1 MSSEVEGVEALTLR
15 DRITQTSLWTW
26 TVVLLCVCSAVATT
40 RLQWDIHRGLGTSSF
55 DVGLYDQGVWLLSRF
70 HAPFVTLMGRNLFG
84 DHASLILVFVA
95 PLYWIWPGTE
105 TLLALQSFVVAAG
118 ALPIYFFARRHLNSA
133 ALGCAFAVVWLVNP
147 AVNGTI
153 FENYHP
159 DSFLGLFVPIAIVA
173 ALTKRWRWYWVAVIL
188 SLLVKEDV
196 VLVIVPLGA
205 MVAMRGETR
214 RGFLTI
220 GAAVTASLLGMFV
233 LMKNL
238 IGVPTRNGWRIPFGG
253 FSGFIKESFT
263 NPANVIQYLTSE
275 GRLMYWWKMFAPF
288 ALLSLLAPK
297 VAMISVLVLVGN
309 TVSNFWYQFHIEYH
323 YSLVAVPAL
332 LIAVIVGLG
341 RVGVGMRRLLVS
353 IVVVSSLWSASVWSY
368 VPFRLDKY
376 PHWGAEHPVALAADE
391 MYEEI
396 PPDAKISV
404 LHSTAPHLAH
414 RKEIYQFPNP
424 FRIVMYGP
432 DTSKEGQR
440 SPLAEGIEFVLL
452 PRNLDSENLKD
463 WNAISASFYE
473 YKANSHWQLF
483 ARKTP

>member
-1 MSSEVEGVEALTLR
+1 MGLGGVGVAGPTLR
-15 DRITQTSLWTW
+15 SKIIGMSPWTIL
-26 TVVLLCVCSAVATT
+26 VIGLCVVHAIATT
-40 RLQWDIHRGLGTSSF
+40 RLQWDIHRGLGTSAY

-70 HAPFVTLMGRNLFG
+70 EAPFVTLMGRNLFG
-84 DHASLILVFVA
+84 DHASLILILVA

-118 ALPIYFFARRHLNSA
+118 ALPIYFFGRRHLNSA
-133 ALGCAFAVVWLVNP
+133 ALGCAFAIVWLVNP

-159 DSFLGLFVPIAIVA
+159 DSFLGLFVPVAIIS
-173 ALTKRWRWYWVAVIL
+173 ALTKRWRWYWIAVFL

-205 MVAMRGETR
+205 MLALRGETR
-214 RGFLTI
+214 RGILTI
-220 GAAVTASLLGMFV
+220 GAAVSAALLGMFV

-253 FSGFIKESFT
+253 VSGFIKESFT
-263 NPANVIQYLTSE
+263 NPTNVYRYLTSE

-288 ALLSLLAPK
+288 ALLSTLAPE
-297 VAMISVLVLVGN
+297 VAIISILVLVGN

-332 LIAVIVGLG
+332 LIAVIVWLG
-341 RVGVGMRRLLVS
+341 RVGVGMRRILVAT
-353 IVVVSSLWSASVWSY
+353 VVASSLWCASLWSY
-368 VPFRLDKY
+368 VPFRMDEY
-376 PHWGAEHPVALAADE
+376 PHWGAAHPVALAAEE
-391 MYEEI
+391 MYTHI
-396 PPDAKISV
+396 PAKAKISV

-424 FRIVMYGP
+424 FRIVLYGP
-432 DTSKEGQR
+432 DTSLEGQR
-440 SPLAEGIEFVLL
+440 SPLADGIEYVLL
-452 PRNLDSENLKD
+452 PRNLDGDNRKD
-463 WNAISASFYE
+463 WSLVAGDFYE
-473 YKANSHWQLF
+473 YKANVYWQLF
-483 ARKTP
+483 ARKKP

>member
-1 MSSEVEGVEALTLR
+1 MGSEVEGVEALTFR

-26 TVVLLCVCSAVATT
+26 TVVLLCVCSTVATT

-55 DVGLYDQGVWLLSRF
+55 DVGLYDQGIWLLSQF
-70 HAPFVTLMGRNLFG
+70 EAPFVTLMGRNLLG
-84 DHASLILVFVA
+84 DHASLILLLVA

-159 DSFLGLFVPIAIVA
+159 DSFLGLFVPVAIVS

-205 MVAMRGETR
+205 MLAIRGETR
-214 RGFLTI
+214 RGILTI
-220 GAAVTASLLGMFV
+220 GVAISAALLGMFV

-263 NPANVIQYLTSE
+263 NPTNVIEYLTSE

-288 ALLSLLAPK
+288 ALLSLLAPE
-297 VAMISVLVLVGN
+297 VAIISVLVLVGN

-332 LIAVIVGLG
+332 LIATI
-341 RVGVGMRRLLVS
+341 VGVGRLGVGLRRGLVVV
-353 IVVVSSLWSASVWSY
+353 VVVSSLWSASVWSY

-376 PHWGAEHPVALAADE
+376 PHWGAEHPVAAAADE
-391 MYEEI
+391 MYAEI
-396 PPDAKISV
+396 PPNAKISV
-404 LHSTAPHLAH
+404 FHSTAPHLAH

-432 DTSKEGQR
+432 DTSTEGQR
-440 SPLAEGIEFVLL
+440 SPLADGIEFVLL
-452 PRNLDSENLKD
+452 PRVLDKENLKD
-463 WNAISASFYE
+463 WNDVSADFYE
-473 YKANSHWQLF
+473 YKANNYWQLF
-483 ARKTP
+483 AREAP

>member
-1 MSSEVEGVEALTLR
+1 MSSEVVGVKAPALR
-15 DRITQTSLWTW
+15 DRIAQTSLWTW
-26 TVVLLCVCSAVATT
+26 TVVLLCACSAVATT

-84 DHASLILVFVA
+84 DHASLILIFVT

-105 TLLALQSFVVAAG
+105 TLLALQSVVVAAG

-133 ALGCAFAVVWLVNP
+133 ALGCAFAVAWLVNP

-173 ALTKRWRWYWVAVIL
+173 ALTKRWRWYWVAVVL

-196 VLVIVPLGA
+196 VLVVVPLGA

-214 RGFLTI
+214 RGLLTI
-220 GAAVTASLLGMFV
+220 GAGVTAALLGMFV

-253 FSGFIKESFT
+253 ISGFIKESFT
-263 NPANVIQYLTSE
+263 NPTNVIEYLSSE

-288 ALLSLLAPK
+288 ALLSFLAPE
-297 VAMISVLVLVGN
+297 VAVISVLVLVGN

-332 LIAVIVGLG
+332 LIAVIVGVG
-341 RVGVGMRRLLVS
+341 RVGIGMRRVLVA
-353 IVVVSSLWSASVWSY
+353 VVLVSSLWCASLWSY
-368 VPFRLDKY
+368 VPFRLDQY
-376 PHWGAEHPVALAADE
+376 PHWGAQHPVALAAEE
-391 MYEEI
+391 MYAQI
-396 PPDAKISV
+396 PPNAKISV
-404 LHSTAPHLAH
+404 LYSTAPHLAH
-414 RKEIYQFPNP
+414 RTEIYQFPNP

-440 SPLAEGIEFVLL
+440 SPLADGIEFVLL
-452 PRNLDSENLKD
+452 PRNIDGENLKD
-463 WNAISASFYE
+463 WNAVSGDFYQF
-473 YKANSHWQLF
+473 KANDSWQLF

>member
-15 DRITQTSLWTW
+15 DRLTQTSLWTW
-26 TVVLLCVCSAVATT
+26 TVVLLCACSAVATT

-84 DHASLILVFVA
+84 DHASLILIFVA

-105 TLLALQSFVVAAG
+105 TLLALQSVVVAAG

-133 ALGCAFAVVWLVNP
+133 AIGCAFAVVWLVNP

-173 ALTKRWRWYWVAVIL
+173 ALTKRWRWYWVAVVL

-214 RGFLTI
+214 RGILTI
-220 GAAVTASLLGMFV
+220 GVAISAALLGMFV

-263 NPANVIQYLTSE
+263 NPTNVIQYLTSE

-288 ALLSLLAPK
+288 ALLSLLAPE

-332 LIAVIVGLG
+332 LIATV
-341 RVGVGMRRLLVS
+341 VGVGRLGVGLRRLLVS
-353 IVVVSSLWSASVWSY
+353 MVVVSSLWSASVWSY

-376 PHWGAEHPVALAADE
+376 PHWGAEHPVAVAAEE
-391 MYEEI
+391 MYSMI
-396 PPDAKISV
+396 PPNAKISV

-432 DTSKEGQR
+432 DTSTEGQR
-440 SPLAEGIEFVLL
+440 SPLADGIEFVLL
-452 PRNLDSENLKD
+452 PKILDIENLKD
-463 WNAISASFYE
+463 WNDVSVDFYE
-473 YKANSHWQLF
+473 YKANNYWQLF

>member
-1 MSSEVEGVEALTLR
+1 MSSEVVGVEAAALR
-15 DRITQTSLWTW
+15 RRISQTSLWTW
-26 TVVLLCVCSAVATT
+26 TVLLLCMCSAIATT

-55 DVGLYDQGVWLLSRF
+55 DVGLYDQGIWLLSRF
-70 HAPFVTLMGRNLFG
+70 KAPFVTLMGRNMFG
-84 DHASLILVFVA
+84 DHASLILIFVA

-105 TLLALQSFVVAAG
+105 TLLALQSVVVAAG

-159 DSFLGLFVPIAIVA
+159 DSFLGLFIPIAIVA
-173 ALTKRWRWYWVAVIL
+173 ALTKRWRWYWVAVTL

-205 MVAMRGETR
+205 MLAIRGETR
-214 RGFLTI
+214 RGILTV
-220 GAAVTASLLGMFV
+220 GAAISAALLGMFV

-253 FSGFIKESFT
+253 FTGFLKESFT
-263 NPANVIQYLTSE
+263 NPTNVIQYLTSE

-288 ALLSLLAPK
+288 ALLSFLAPE

-332 LIAVIVGLG
+332 LIATI
-341 RVGVGMRRLLVS
+341 VGVGRLGVGLRRVLVA
-353 IVVVSSLWSASVWSY
+353 IVLVSSLWCASVWSY
-368 VPFRLDKY
+368 VPFRMDQY
-376 PHWGAEHPVALAADE
+376 PHWGAGHPIALAAEE
-391 MYEEI
+391 MYALI
-396 PPDAKISV
+396 PPNAKISV

-432 DTSKEGQR
+432 NTSLEGQR
-440 SPLAEGIEFVLL
+440 SPLADGIEFVLL
-452 PRNLDSENLKD
+452 PRNLDGENLKD
-463 WNAISASFYE
+463 WTAISASFYE
-473 YKANSHWQLF
+473 YKANMYWRLF
-483 ARKTP
+483 ARKIP

>member
-1 MSSEVEGVEALTLR
+1 
-15 DRITQTSLWTW
+15 
-26 TVVLLCVCSAVATT
+26 
-40 RLQWDIHRGLGTSSF
+40 
-55 DVGLYDQGVWLLSRF
+55 
-70 HAPFVTLMGRNLFG
+70 
-84 DHASLILVFVA
+84 
-95 PLYWIWPGTE
+95 
-105 TLLALQSFVVAAG
+105 
-118 ALPIYFFARRHLNSA
+118 
-133 ALGCAFAVVWLVNP
+133 VWLVNP

-214 RGFLTI
+214 RGILTI
-220 GAAVTASLLGMFV
+220 GVAISAALLGMFV

-253 FSGFIKESFT
+253 FTGFIRESLT
-263 NPANVIQYLTSE
+263 NPTNVVEYLSSE

-288 ALLSLLAPK
+288 ALLSLLAPE
-297 VAMISVLVLVGN
+297 VAMISILVLVGN

-332 LIAVIVGLG
+332 LIAVVVGLG
-341 RVGVGMRRLLVS
+341 RVGIGMRRVLVA
-353 IVVVSSLWSASVWSY
+353 VVLVSSLWSASVWSY

-376 PHWGAEHPVALAADE
+376 PHWGVEHPVALSADE
-391 MYEEI
+391 MYELI
-396 PPDAKISV
+396 PPNAKISV

-440 SPLAEGIEFVLL
+440 SPLADGIEFVLL
-452 PRNLDSENLKD
+452 PRNLDGENLKD
-463 WNAISASFYE
+463 WNAVSAGFYE
-473 YKANSHWQLF
+473 YKANSYWQLF
-483 ARKTP
+483 GRKTP

>member
-1 MSSEVEGVEALTLR
+1 MGSEVEGVEALTFR

-26 TVVLLCVCSAVATT
+26 TVVLLCACSAVATT

-84 DHASLILVFVA
+84 DHASLILIFVA

-105 TLLALQSFVVAAG
+105 TLLALQSVVVAAG

-133 ALGCAFAVVWLVNP
+133 AIGCAFAVVWLVNP

-173 ALTKRWRWYWVAVIL
+173 ALTKRWRWYWVAVVL

-214 RGFLTI
+214 RGILTI
-220 GAAVTASLLGMFV
+220 GVAISAALLGMFV

-263 NPANVIQYLTSE
+263 NPTNVIQYLTSE

-288 ALLSLLAPK
+288 ALLSLLAPE

-341 RVGVGMRRLLVS
+341 RVGVGMRRLLVA
-353 IVVVSSLWSASVWSY
+353 VVVASSLWSASVWSY

-376 PHWGAEHPVALAADE
+376 PHWGAEHPVAVAADE
-391 MYEEI
+391 MYELI
-396 PPDAKISV
+396 PPNAKISV

-440 SPLAEGIEFVLL
+440 SPLADGIEFVLL
-452 PRNLDSENLKD
+452 PRNLDGENFKD
-463 WNAISASFYE
+463 WNAVSAGFYE
-473 YKANSHWQLF
+473 YKANSYWQLF

>member
-1 MSSEVEGVEALTLR
+1 MGSEVEGVEALTFR

-26 TVVLLCVCSAVATT
+26 TVVLLCVCSTVATT

-55 DVGLYDQGVWLLSRF
+55 DVGLYDQGIWLLSQF
-70 HAPFVTLMGRNLFG
+70 EAPFVTLMGRNLLG
-84 DHASLILVFVA
+84 DHASLILLLVA

-159 DSFLGLFVPIAIVA
+159 DSFLGLFVPVAIVS

-205 MVAMRGETR
+205 MLAIRGETR
-214 RGFLTI
+214 RGILTI
-220 GAAVTASLLGMFV
+220 GVAISAALLGMFV

-263 NPANVIQYLTSE
+263 NPTNVIEYLTSE

-288 ALLSLLAPK
+288 ALLSLLAPE
-297 VAMISVLVLVGN
+297 VAIISVLVLVGN

-332 LIAVIVGLG
+332 LIATI
-341 RVGVGMRRLLVS
+341 VGVGRLGVGLRRGLVVV
-353 IVVVSSLWSASVWSY
+353 VVVSSLWSASVWSY

-376 PHWGAEHPVALAADE
+376 PHWGAEHPVAAAADE
-391 MYEEI
+391 MYAEI
-396 PPDAKISV
+396 PPNAKISV
-404 LHSTAPHLAH
+404 FHSTAPHLAH

-432 DTSKEGQR
+432 DTSTEGQR
-440 SPLAEGIEFVLL
+440 SPLADGIEFVLL
-452 PRNLDSENLKD
+452 PRVLDKENLKD
-463 WNAISASFYE
+463 WNDVSADFYE
-473 YKANSHWQLF
+473 YKANNYWQLF
-483 ARKTP
+483 ARKAP

>member
-1 MSSEVEGVEALTLR
+1 MGSEVDGVEALTFR

-26 TVVLLCVCSAVATT
+26 TVVLLCVCSTVATT

-55 DVGLYDQGVWLLSRF
+55 DVGLYDQGIWLLSRF
-70 HAPFVTLMGRNLFG
+70 EAPFVTLMGRNLLG
-84 DHASLILVFVA
+84 DHASLILLLVA

-159 DSFLGLFVPIAIVA
+159 DSFLGLFVPVAIVS

-205 MVAMRGETR
+205 MLAIRGETR
-214 RGFLTI
+214 RGILTI
-220 GAAVTASLLGMFV
+220 GVAISAALLGMFV

-263 NPANVIQYLTSE
+263 NPTNVIEYLTSE

-288 ALLSLLAPK
+288 ALLSLLAPE

-332 LIAVIVGLG
+332 LIATI
-341 RVGVGMRRLLVS
+341 VGVGRLGVGLRRGLVVV
-353 IVVVSSLWSASVWSY
+353 VVVSSLWSASVWSY

-376 PHWGAEHPVALAADE
+376 PHWGAEHPVAAAADE
-391 MYEEI
+391 MYELI
-396 PPDAKISV
+396 PPNAKISV

-432 DTSKEGQR
+432 DTSTEGQR
-440 SPLAEGIEFVLL
+440 SPLADGIEFVLL
-452 PRNLDSENLKD
+452 PRVLDKENLKD
-463 WNAISASFYE
+463 WNDVSADFYE
-473 YKANSHWQLF
+473 YKANNYWQLF

>member
-1 MSSEVEGVEALTLR
+1 MSSEVVDVEVATLR
-15 DRITQTSLWTW
+15 DRLSQTSLWTW
-26 TVVLLCVCSAVATT
+26 TVFLLCACSAVATT

-70 HAPFVTLMGRNLFG
+70 DAPFVTLMGRNMFG
-84 DHASLILVFVA
+84 DHASLILLFVA
-95 PLYWIWPGTE
+95 PLYWVWPGTE
-105 TLLALQSFVVAAG
+105 TLLAMQSFVVAAG

-133 ALGCAFAVVWLVNP
+133 AIGCAFAVVWLVNP

-159 DSFLGLFVPIAIVA
+159 DSFLGLFIPVAIVS
-173 ALTKRWRWYWVAVIL
+173 ALTKRWRWYWVAVFL

-205 MVAMRGETR
+205 MLALRGETR
-214 RGFLTI
+214 RGILTI
-220 GAAVTASLLGMFV
+220 GAGVTAALLGMFV

-253 FSGFIKESFT
+253 VSGFIKETFSNPT
-263 NPANVIQYLTSE
+263 NVYQYLTSE

-288 ALLSLLAPK
+288 ALLSLLAPE
-297 VAMISVLVLVGN
+297 VAAISLLVLVGN

-341 RVGVGMRRLLVS
+341 RVGIGARRVLVAV
-353 IVVVSSLWSASVWSY
+353 VVVSSLWCASLWSY
-368 VPFRLDKY
+368 VPFRLDEY
-376 PHWGAEHPVALAADE
+376 PHWGADHPVAVAAEE
-391 MYEEI
+391 MYALI
-396 PPDAKISV
+396 PPKAKISV
-404 LHSTAPHLAH
+404 FHSTAPHLAH

-424 FRIVMYGP
+424 FRIVLYGP

-440 SPLAEGIEFVLL
+440 SPLADGIEFVLL
-452 PRNLDSENLKD
+452 PRDLDSGNLKD
-463 WNAISASFYE
+463 WTSVSAGFYE
-473 YKANSHWQLF
+473 YKANSYWQLF
-483 ARKTP
+483 ARKSP

>member
-1 MSSEVEGVEALTLR
+1 MGSEVEGVEALTFR

-26 TVVLLCVCSAVATT
+26 TVVLLCVCSTVATT

-55 DVGLYDQGVWLLSRF
+55 DVGLYDQGIWLLSRF
-70 HAPFVTLMGRNLFG
+70 EAPFVTLMGRNLLG
-84 DHASLILVFVA
+84 DHASLILLLVA

-159 DSFLGLFVPIAIVA
+159 DSFLGLFVPVAIVS

-205 MVAMRGETR
+205 MLAIRGETR
-214 RGFLTI
+214 RGILTI
-220 GAAVTASLLGMFV
+220 GVAISAALLGMFV

-263 NPANVIQYLTSE
+263 NPTNVIEYLTSE

-288 ALLSLLAPK
+288 ALLSLLAPE

-332 LIAVIVGLG
+332 LIATI
-341 RVGVGMRRLLVS
+341 VGVGRLGVGLRRGLVVV
-353 IVVVSSLWSASVWSY
+353 VVVSSLWSASVWSY

-376 PHWGAEHPVALAADE
+376 PHWGAEHPVAAAADE
-391 MYEEI
+391 MYAAI
-396 PPDAKISV
+396 PPKAKISV
-404 LHSTAPHLAH
+404 FHSTAPHLAH

-432 DTSKEGQR
+432 DTSTEGQR
-440 SPLAEGIEFVLL
+440 SPLADGIEFVLL
-452 PRNLDSENLKD
+452 PRVLDRENLKD
-463 WNAISASFYE
+463 WNDVSADFYE
-473 YKANSHWQLF
+473 YKANNYWQLF
-483 ARKTP
+483 ARKAP